1 MSTTAAAEGDIAQ
14 IGIVTSTVMVIAL
27 VAIVAFVA
35 LGVYRARHSAAREA
49 HYRGLAEQASVTQ
62 ARSAESAQQ
71 TVAELKGLRS
81 DVRATRTELAQVR
94 ERLTELERLL
104 SQIG

>member
-1 MSTTAAAEGDIAQ
+1 MTTAAADNVAQ
-14 IGIVTSTVMVIAL
+14 IGMITSTVLLIAL

-35 LGVYRARHSAAREA
+35 LGIYRARHSAAREA
-49 HYRGLAEQASVTQ
+49 HYRGLAEQASDAQ
-62 ARSAESAQQ
+62 ARLAESSQQ
-71 TVAELKGLRS
+71 TTAELQGLRS
-81 DVRATRTELAQVR
+81 DVKATHVELAKVR